1 MVSSSAR
8 VTSVNF
14 QKALGWSEIE
24 TAGPIDR
31 TPGTLGPV
39 KAKTMTNTF
48 KEQKRRRVMMVMR
61 RRVMMMVQ
69 MCSELGLTANAIII
83 QREN

>member
-1 MVSSSAR
+1 M
-8 VTSVNF
+8 NF
-14 QKALGWSEIE
+14 QKALGWSEIK

-48 KEQKRRRVMMVMR
+48 KEQKRRVMVMR
-61 RRVMMMVQ
+61 RRVMVMVQ
-69 MCSELGLTANAIII
+69 MCRELVTANAIII

>member
-1 MVSSSAR
+1 MISSSAR

-14 QKALGWSEIE
+14 QKDLGWSEIE

-48 KEQKRRRVMMVMR
+48 KEQKRRRRMVVR

-69 MCSELGLTANAIII
+69 MCTELGLTANAIII

>member
-1 MVSSSAR
+1 MASSSAR

-14 QKALGWSEIE
+14 QKALGWSEIK
-24 TAGPIDR
+24 TAGPIDQ

-48 KEQKRRRVMMVMR
+48 KEQKRRGMMVVR
-61 RRVMMMVQ
+61 RRVMVMVQ

>member
-1 MVSSSAR
+1 M
-8 VTSVNF
+8 NF

-48 KEQKRRRVMMVMR
+48 KEQNRRMRVMVVR
-61 RRVMMMVQ
+61 WRVMMMIQ
-69 MCSELGLTANAIII
+69 KCRELGLTANAIII